1 MEVSVISGASNTESV
16 LVIIWTSLAVLLNAA
31 FSASGEKMP
40 IIIKMAII
48 PPMIYKW
55 FFLLS
60 QPLTFGSIILYSH
73 LSINNSFYQFIILC
87 INQGCISHWTIH
99 PKSFILVFFI

>member
-40 IIIKMAII
+40 IIM
-48 PPMIYKW
+48 PELGLV
-55 FFLLS
+55 LL
-60 QPLTFGSIILYSH
+60 LKNLI
-73 LSINNSFYQFIILC
+73 
-87 INQGCISHWTIH
+87 
-99 PKSFILVFFI
+99 